1 MTTRRR
7 THKFTRRRAL
17 FTAGGVLLASMGLA
31 GRGAF
36 ANTTDVDRA
45 IKKLIGD
52 RNPKPG
58 RIHLS
63 LPGIA
68 ENGNNVP
75 ISVSV
80 DSSMT
85 RDDFVRAV
93 HLFADGNPNP
103 AVASFYFDPGNGKA
117 EVSTRIRLAKTQNVI
132 AVAEL
137 SDGSVYTVTNRVAV
151 TIGGCGG

>member
-1 MTTRRR
+1 MTTMRQ
-7 THKFTRRRAL
+7 TDKFTRRRAL
-17 FTAGGVLLASMGLA
+17 ITIGGVLLTSMGP
-31 GRGAF
+31 GQREVF
-36 ANTTDVDRA
+36 ADTTDVDRA
-45 IKKLIGD
+45 IKKLIGE
-52 RNPKPG
+52 RSPRPG

-75 ISVSV
+75 ISFSV

-85 RDDFVRAV
+85 KDDYVKAV

-103 AVASFYFDPGNGKA
+103 TIASFYFDPGNGKA
-117 EVSTRIRLAKTQNVI
+117 EVSTRIRLARTQNVI

-137 SDGSVYTVTNRVAV
+137 SDGSVYTVKNRVAV